1 MSALLYFDLVSTQ
14 ESLIDR
20 EGVEI
25 SDVRH
30 AKAAALATLQELRQE
45 DASAAQDWSGWT
57 LNATD
62 SVGHVLFSIDL
73 ALLGEAG
80 GRAQKIDRTEAWPGR
95 EKLAR
100 RGRFPSLGGEQTRPR
115 NLPIAGRKRRKS

>member
-14 ESLIDR
+14 ESLLDR

-30 AKAAALATLQELRQE
+30 AQAAALETLQELRQE

-62 SVGHVLFSIDL
+62 SVGRVVFSIDL
-73 ALLGEAG
+73 ALLEDAG
-80 GRAQKIDRTEAWPGR
+80 SRAQDSEPTEKWPGR

-100 RGRFPSLGGEQTRPR
+100 RGRFPSLGGERAR
-115 NLPIAGRKRRKS
+115 SRIVPIAGRKRCKS